1 MGQRRPAALLLPRT
15 KGQAEGAIA
24 QLGERRV
31 CNAKVVGSI
40 PTGSTTPTIRSQR
53 VMSHARIAHALRKG
67 RMTHG
72 MRVMRLVCVL

>member
-1 MGQRRPAALLLPRT
+1 MRF
-15 KGQAEGAIA
+15 QADGAIA

-40 PTGSTTPTIRSQR
+40 PTGSTRPGPARSNYSITACHESC
-53 VMSHARIAHALRKG
+53 VNLPFKG
-67 RMTHG
+67 DRMTHG